1 MAGHGRRHR
10 RPAPEPL
17 GAERAGRT
25 GSRRPLREVPAHPR
39 LAADPHR
46 EDRVP
51 GDPPPGRGHAAAP
64 GPPGRPAGHD
74 PLPDPPSPPP
84 RRLGWSAA
92 RRPFG
97 DARASSTSRDSPAAG
112 TEPVTAKRLP
122 SSVTCTP
129 GPAPPGARRG
139 GRLSA
144 VHGRRRPDRPVRDP
158 APAAAVPRRAAR
170 SSPPGGH
177 TAHGRARSSV
187 APRRAIRC
195 AFAASRQSR
204 RRWWT
209 SPLSPEGRLGC
220 AESGDTDAATPT
232 PPGEGTAPGLS
243 AQPRAAEGSPLH
255 QTCTHTQRHNTQ
267 PVRISA
273 TTTGV
278 LPIRTATPTRRR
290 RRVLR
295 GADVERTARAAARR
309 RQRSCVRSR
318 RAWPGCARCGRPR
331 CAR

>member
-17 GAERAGRT
+17 GAERARRT

-51 GDPPPGRGHAAAP
+51 GDPPQQDAVTPPPQDAP
-64 GPPGRPAGHD
+64 ADLRATTRCQT
-74 PLPDPPSPPP
+74 PPSPLP

-97 DARASSTSRDSPAAG
+97 DARASSTSRDNPATG

-122 SSVTCTP
+122 SSVTCSP

-139 GRLSA
+139 GRPSA
-144 VHGRRRPDRPVRDP
+144 VHGRSRPDRPVRAP
-158 APAAAVPRRAAR
+158 APAAVPRRAAR

-177 TAHGRARSSV
+177 TAHGGARSSV